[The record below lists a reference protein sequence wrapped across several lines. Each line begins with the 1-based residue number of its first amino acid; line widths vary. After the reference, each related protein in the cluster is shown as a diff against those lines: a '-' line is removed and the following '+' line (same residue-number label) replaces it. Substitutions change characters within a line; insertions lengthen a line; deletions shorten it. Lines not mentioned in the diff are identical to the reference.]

1 MIASSSPSS
10 AHSRRGCEVA
20 GEYLPGMTTSL
31 DTPSRGRLYAAL
43 AAGIAFLILAGVGI
57 YGLVTGPKTP
67 PSPAPPATSSPS
79 TSPGPGTQSP
89 RVTGPPR
96 VVGSTDPDQFAR
108 NVATALFA
116 WDTASGLMPLD
127 YSAAILAVGDPSGT
141 EQAGLASDVA
151 NYLPSREQWVELR
164 KHSTSQSLTITDSY
178 VPEAWA
184 DAIIQAPPGQV
195 PTGAESPTKATT
207 GAAVQLSASSVTTRT
222 SGFGTSPMHSTVT
235 AAGLLAVGLM
245 VSSTVIVCVTLM
257 VLPHSSVT
265 L

>member
-1 MIASSSPSS
+1 M
-10 AHSRRGCEVA
+10 VA
-20 GEYLPGMTTSL
+20 GEYLPGMKTSL

-195 PTGAESPTKATT
+195 PTGAS
-207 GAAVQLSASSVTTRT
+207 AVTIEGIRHRAGTWNGTPVTDDFPVAFTIFIACPPVADSCHVLRLSQLDN
-222 SGFGTSPMHSTVT
+222 P
-235 AAGLLAVGLM
+235 LK
-245 VSSTVIVCVTLM
+245 
-257 VLPHSSVT
+257 
-265 L
+265 

>member
-1 MIASSSPSS
+1 M
-10 AHSRRGCEVA
+10 VA
-20 GEYLPGMTTSL
+20 GEYLPGMKTSL

-43 AAGIAFLILAGVGI
+43 AAGIAFLILGGVGI
-57 YGLVTGPKTP
+57 YGLITGPKTP
-67 PSPAPPATSSPS
+67 PAPPATSSPS
-79 TSPGPGTQSP
+79 TSPGPGTRSP
-89 RVTGPPR
+89 RVTDAPR

-164 KHSTSQSLTITDSY
+164 KHSTSQSLSITDSY

-184 DAIIQAPPGQV
+184 DAIRQAPPGQV
-195 PTGAESPTKATT
+195 PTGATAVTIEGTRHRAGTWNGTPVTDDFPVAFTLFIACPP
-207 GAAVQLSASSVTTRT
+207 GADSCHVLRLSQLDN
-222 SGFGTSPMHSTVT
+222 P
-235 AAGLLAVGLM
+235 LK
-245 VSSTVIVCVTLM
+245 
-257 VLPHSSVT
+257 
-265 L
+265 